1 MKYLIYVDDL
11 INNLNIMAL
20 NKMILY
26 KNDEYIVDDIY
37 NVFWVLH

>member
-37 NVFWVLH
+37 NVFLVLH